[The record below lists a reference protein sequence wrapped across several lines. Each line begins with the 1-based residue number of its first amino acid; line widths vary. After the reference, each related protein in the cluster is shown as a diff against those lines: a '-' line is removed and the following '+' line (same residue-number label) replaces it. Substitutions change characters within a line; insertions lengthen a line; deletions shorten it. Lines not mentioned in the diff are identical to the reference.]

1 MYVFQDIYLLTM
13 ARIWCVIW
21 YIDLTY
27 MYVFQGIYLL
37 TMARIWHVIGYVDC
51 GLIPIRF
58 HYCFPVCSIQLRS
71 GYRDRF
77 TLGYCIRR
85 VIY

>member
-58 HYCFPVCSIQLRS
+58 HC
-71 GYRDRF
+71 
-77 TLGYCIRR
+77 
-85 VIY
+85 